1 MTTIFDS
8 SLLSRVQC
16 GIVLLALLAFF
27 SPTPLS
33 AQVGTASLPIRVTDA
48 QGAVVTNATVVVTNV
63 QTGLQRTLTTNDE
76 GLVTFSD
83 LPVGTY
89 RIEVTVP
96 GFKKLTVEG
105 EEVSISRSTLRE
117 LQMEPGAVS
126 NVVSVAAATQV
137 GEDPLADLANINQ
150 DLSQLVRVVP
160 GAAAATPSLLGRIVP
175 DGKGKEQQ
183 VLRLERLDV
192 TPLTDLPS
200 GDPAYG
206 ILDTFLKTNVALN
219 SSATV
224 TRAGAITFEPAGG
237 RDPNYAISPMYG
249 PGTGTLLE
257 GMSYRGTDGKQ
268 SRLFKIQLYEG
279 VRNDALNKRNFFE
292 SEGKNP
298 FRRNQFG
305 AKIGAPVNGKVAFF
319 FGYDG
324 VRASSE
330 RNIFEAVPADA
341 ACLCGTGPVAPFLGG
356 FLPPGTT
363 IVDGSKDNNFLVA
376 RRHVGTT
383 GDGNAWDGRLD
394 FNGITGFNS
403 DSLTLR
409 FTRQAA
415 TFLLPDGV
423 TGRQQRQGF
432 VLANGVVAL
441 TLLRLEYEHYFR
453 FGINQTRSFSFVDLL
468 PSTNQ
473 SLAQSLITVGSAID
487 VSGLPGDP
495 TSVPVAALGG
505 LIRNAG
511 RGFNQTPISFNPA
524 YDFVALGRHKIEAGF
539 EARFIRLNFD
549 RFGGLI
555 YTFRDMAGLRSG
567 ITRVVNFLGDLSA
580 PSPFTSGTGDRRVAQ
595 EYYAGY
601 FQMSSVF
608 SPRFLFTYGVRYDYF
623 GVPRERNNREIVI
636 DPNTGETLTD
646 KPFYR
651 ASKVN
656 FQPRVGLAYEF
667 GDHMVLRAGAG
678 IYSGTPRIGDLL
690 LPIESDRFNTGLNN
704 GTFPLT
710 PAEVTKEFVENE
722 NTRQFQPLSFARDFT
737 TPERIYRW
745 DAMLTHTFGTVN
757 DINIVYSGSIGRNLP
772 VAGVSNQIVSVQ
784 TNPDPTKPAIVRRQ
798 FDFEQNGDLFKPFGE
813 LQFRT
818 SKGRSSFNG
827 LTVQF
832 KRNNAQLGTSEHW
845 LDWQNFVSFNAQYTL
860 GRNVGNV
867 SGGVAANTL
876 NFDDDFGFNASDV
889 RHSFSLSTGYRL
901 WDDAHG
907 RNRRDIIW
915 GWTIAPTITA
925 RTGFPLFVRLDRP
938 DVVYVD
944 GAGNI
949 FGSEGAGRHAII
961 NTPGGGAT
969 GGNRVPDLVPGV
981 NPYLRNNT
989 QFLNPAAFAIP
1000 APGQFGNLKRG
1011 QLRGPGS
1018 FQMDLALTRVLFYKT
1033 EIKGKHIV
1041 GADLKIEIS
1050 NVFNRVNFSNPPVSL
1065 QSMLGTNH
1073 NGSLIQP
1080 GVPFTRLAAGTG
1092 FGVFNAA
1099 DAGRQ
1104 IQFSLIFKFNEG
1116 F

>member
-1 MTTIFDS
+1 MNPPIS
-8 SLLSRVQC
+8 ILSRAKSR
-16 GIVLLALLAFF
+16 IVLLALLAFF
-27 SPTPLS
+27 SPTQLS
-33 AQVGTASLPIRVTDA
+33 AQVGTGSLPIRVMDA
-48 QGAVVTNATVVVTNV
+48 QGAAVPNAVIVITNL
-63 QTGLQRTLTTNDE
+63 QTGLQRTLTTNEE
-76 GLVTFSD
+76 GLATFND

-89 RIEVTVP
+89 KIEVTVP
-96 GFKKLTVEG
+96 GFKNLVIDRQDVG
-105 EEVSISRSTLRE
+105 INRSTRLE
-117 LQMEPGAVS
+117 LQIEPSGVT
-126 NVVSVAAATQV
+126 NVVSVTAATEV
-137 GEDPLADLANINQ
+137 RGDPLEDLSNINQ
-150 DLSQLVRVVP
+150 DLSQLARVVP
-160 GAAAATPSLLGRIVP
+160 GAAAAAPSLLGRIVP

-183 VLRLERLDV
+183 TFRLEKLDI

-200 GDPAYG
+200 GDPG
-206 ILDTFLKTNVALN
+206 HGVLDSFLKTNVALN

-237 RDPNYAISPMYG
+237 RDPNYAISPPYG

-257 GMSYRGTDGKQ
+257 GMSYKGTDGKQ
-268 SRLFKIQLYEG
+268 ARLLKIQLSDG

-305 AKIGAPVNGKVAFF
+305 AKIGAPLNGKVAFF

-324 VRASSE
+324 IRASSE
-330 RNIFEAVPADA
+330 RNLFEAVPAEA
-341 ACLCGTGPVAPFLGG
+341 ACLCGTGPVGPFLVG
-356 FLPPGTT
+356 FLPPGT
-363 IVDGSKDNNFLVA
+363 IVVKGNVSKNNDFLVA
-376 RRHVGTT
+376 RRHVRTSS
-383 GDGNAWDGRLD
+383 DGNAWDGRLD
-394 FNGITGFNS
+394 FNGITGVPS
-403 DSLTLR
+403 DSLTFR

-415 TFLLPDGV
+415 QFLVPDGV

-432 VLANGVVAL
+432 VLANGVAAL
-441 TLLRLEYEHYFR
+441 TLMRLEYEHYFR
-453 FGINQTRSFSFVDLL
+453 FGINQTRSYSFVGLL
-468 PSTNQ
+468 PSTDQ
-473 SLAQSLITVGSAID
+473 SLAQSLITVGNTVD

-495 TSVPVAALGG
+495 SSVPVAALGG

-511 RGFNQTPISFNPA
+511 RGFDQTPISFNPA
-524 YDFVALGRHKIEAGF
+524 YDFVALGRHRIDAGF
-539 EARFIRLNFD
+539 EARFIRLDFD
-549 RFGGLI
+549 RFGGLT
-555 YTFRDMAGLRSG
+555 YAFRDMAGLRSG
-567 ITRVVNFLGDLSA
+567 TTRVVNFLSDLNA
-580 PSPFTSGTGDRRVAQ
+580 LSPFTSGTGVRHAAQ
-595 EYYAGY
+595 EYYSGY
-601 FQMSSVF
+601 FQMNSVL
-608 SPRFLFTYGVRYDYF
+608 SRSFLFTYGVRYDYF
-623 GVPRERNNREIVI
+623 GVPRERDNRAIVI
-636 DPNTGETLTD
+636 DPHTGETLTD

-651 ASKVN
+651 ASKLN
-656 FQPRVGLAYEF
+656 FQPRLGLAYQLGE
-667 GDHMVLRAGAG
+667 HSVLRAGAG

-710 PAEVTKEFVENE
+710 PAEVTKEFVEHK

-798 FDFEQNGDLFKPFGE
+798 FDFVENGELFKPFGE

-818 SKGRSSFNG
+818 SKGHSSFNG
-827 LTVQF
+827 LTIQF
-832 KRNNAQLGTSEHW
+832 KRNNVQLGTSEHW

-867 SGGVAANTL
+867 SGAVAANTL
-876 NFDDDFGFNASDV
+876 DFDDDFGFNASDV

-907 RNRRDIIW
+907 RNRRDIVW

-938 DVVYVD
+938 DVVYID
-944 GAGNI
+944 GAGKI
-949 FGSEGAGRHAII
+949 FGSEGAGRRAII

-969 GGNRVPDLVPGV
+969 GGSRVPDLVPGA
-981 NPYLRNNT
+981 NPYLRNGT

-1011 QLRGPGS
+1011 ALRGLGS
-1018 FQMDLALTRVLFYKT
+1018 FQVDLALTRVLFYKN
-1033 EIKGKHIV
+1033 EIGGKHIL

-1050 NVFNRVNFSNPPVSL
+1050 NVFNRVNFSNPPVNL
-1065 QSMLGTNH
+1065 QSMLGTSD
-1073 NGSLIQP
+1073 NGSLLQP
-1080 GVPFTRLAAGTG
+1080 GVPFTRLAAGSG

-1099 DAGRQ
+1099 DAARQ